1 MQERSPFLPKDEKIF
16 YYNEDQDVNSDELE
30 NEKKLDEEK

>member
-16 YYNEDQDVNSDELE
+16 YYNEDQDLNSDEMD
-30 NEKKLDEEK
+30 EKKLDQEK